1 MESSVL
7 KFLGSDSGFGAN
19 NNSAYIEE
27 KEKLTIIDCG
37 FTVFTQIKKKFD
49 LNKYKEI
56 NVIITHLHND
66 HAGSLS
72 QLILY
77 SYFIFNKK
85 VNVISMCSKIKE
97 YLDITG
103 TPEDAYTLYNK
114 FENVEFIRTEH
125 TRYLDSYG
133 FKLCVNGKKIVYTG
147 DTNILE
153 PFIKYTNDIDE
164 FYVDVSRYG
173 GAHLKIDD
181 VIEKLR
187 EIKKKNIKIYLMH
200 IDDRKYIAEKIN
212 NEFYFA

>member
-1 MESSVL
+1 MESSIL
-7 KFLGSDSGFGAN
+7 KFLGSDSGFGIN

-27 KEKLTIIDCG
+27 KGKLTIIDCG

-133 FKLCVNGKKIVYTG
+133 FKLCVNGKKIIYTG

-200 IDDRKYIAEKIN
+200 IDDRKYIDEKIN

>member
-1 MESSVL
+1 MESSIL
-7 KFLGSDSGFGAN
+7 KFLGSDSGFGIN

-27 KEKLTIIDCG
+27 KGKLTIIDCG

-147 DTNILE
+147 DTNTLE
-153 PFIKYTNDIDE
+153 PFMKYINGVYE

-187 EIKKKNIKIYLMH
+187 EIKKKNIRIYLMH
-200 IDDRKYIAEKIN
+200 IDDRKYIDEKIN